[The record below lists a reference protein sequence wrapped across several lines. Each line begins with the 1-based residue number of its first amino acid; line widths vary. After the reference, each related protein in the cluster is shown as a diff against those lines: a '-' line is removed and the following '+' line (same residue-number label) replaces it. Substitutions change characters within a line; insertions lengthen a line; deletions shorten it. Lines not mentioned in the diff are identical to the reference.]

1 MPASNGIWF
10 LKCWYLGDILIQTV
24 EKNILFF
31 SLFFLFLLHLD
42 SEVANGRGIVTTILL
57 MMMGA
62 ILDPTLYPSLRW
74 WWTSASL
81 FHLFSL
87 HYVSYLFYPLFCMC
101 LVFQLLLELLISL
114 HFVKHCQRWPN
125 IISLWLQTIPP
136 SCVIYYDWLFV
147 VW

>member
-10 LKCWYLGDILIQTV
+10 LKCWYLGDILIPTV

-42 SEVANGRGIVTTILL
+42 SEVANASGIVTTILL

-74 WWTSASL
+74 WWTSARL
-81 FHLFSL
+81 FDLFSL
-87 HYVSYLFYPLFCMC
+87 HYVSSLFYPLFCMC
-101 LVFQLLLELLISL
+101 LVFQLLLDLLISL
-114 HFVKHCQRWPN
+114 HFVIHCQRWPN